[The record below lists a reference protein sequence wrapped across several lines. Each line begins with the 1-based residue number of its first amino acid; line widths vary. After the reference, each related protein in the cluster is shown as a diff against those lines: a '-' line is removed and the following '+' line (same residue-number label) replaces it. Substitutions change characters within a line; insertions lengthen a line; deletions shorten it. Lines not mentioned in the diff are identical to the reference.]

1 MGTKLPSAGLL
12 SLLCLLWGTE
22 TLPAGAFKLPN
33 LPRKAPDKAIHA
45 LPSRHFS
52 GRLEGLDLRHHPMT
66 LTAIL
71 GEGHPLVFRFA
82 GVLVPDTMVLSGGK
96 AVGVKA
102 LKKGQMIR
110 IDYQEGGGAG
120 EIRKIFLLPSASPS
134 PKGVASPPSGKNPP
148 PKTLPPSGLRTSSR

>member
-1 MGTKLPSAGLL
+1 MGARSATLALL
-12 SLLCLLWGTE
+12 SLSWLLFGTVP
-22 TLPAGAFKLPN
+22 LPAGAFTLPD
-33 LPRKAPDKAIHA
+33 LPRKAPDKAAHP

-52 GRLEGLDLRHHPMT
+52 GRLEALDLRHHPMT

-102 LKKGQMIR
+102 LKKGQPIR
-110 IDYQEGGGAG
+110 IDYQEGKGAG
-120 EIRKIFLLPSASPS
+120 EIRKIFLLPTAPPSQKGAASPL
-134 PKGVASPPSGKNPP
+134 SGKDPAP
-148 PKTLPPSGLRTSSR
+148 TTLRTPGR

>member
-1 MGTKLPSAGLL
+1 
-12 SLLCLLWGTE
+12 
-22 TLPAGAFKLPN
+22 
-33 LPRKAPDKAIHA
+33 
-45 LPSRHFS
+45 
-52 GRLEGLDLRHHPMT
+52 MT

-120 EIRKIFLLPSASPS
+120 EIRKIFLLPMDSPS